1 MKRVTALTV
10 ALCFVCASSAFAQG
24 RAQARPDFSP
34 KAAGI
39 TLAAPANLKAVE
51 FKRET
56 PQPPKATTKKK
67 ITWIAVG
74 VAIVAVAFVIS
85 KAYDSEGGGY

>member
-10 ALCFVCASSAFAQG
+10 ALCFVCASSAFAQS

-39 TLAAPANLKAVE
+39 TPAASATLKAVE
-51 FKRET
+51 FRRET
-56 PQPPKATTKKK
+56 SPPRKASTKKK
-67 ITWIAVG
+67 VTWIAVG